1 MPLFNRPRSSN
12 QPLVRR
18 ISTSLRRRLSNTM
31 PGQRSSSAP
40 AATPGNNASSTS
52 AADSQVEPTPDAS
65 PLEACSIFNPS
76 DAYTEIIEWASYPR
90 AIELH
95 DNSIDDDALLPP
107 ECRSPSPPSP
117 SQPSPAFTFAVL
129 DSPSPPTPSSP
140 ITTAPQL
147 NYPLFTY
154 MPIEERLQRREEC
167 FFHLQQFRQ
176 GLIEDPFGEWSDL
189 ANDLYGGNI
198 PPEFYLTSAP
208 FDLHS
213 LRGRVRLR
221 YIRTAFCMPIDSTS
235 YEIESFLSRNPSLVR
250 YLVYNTVPDPDHAY
264 LYQKTVNNPA
274 SRQHNWHILC
284 AIKQLNW
291 IDEMV
296 DWMAEVAR
304 TEDESALSEL
314 YKVREIV
321 ALPTVWKRMQEMQGM
336 GEKWESMP
344 LEKLHVRVV
353 EQMRQNRPNSLL
365 RNVLTS
371 QEVVKSR
378 CRFM

>member
-1 MPLFNRPRSSN
+1 
-12 QPLVRR
+12 
-18 ISTSLRRRLSNTM
+18 
-31 PGQRSSSAP
+31 
-40 AATPGNNASSTS
+40 
-52 AADSQVEPTPDAS
+52 
-65 PLEACSIFNPS
+65 
-76 DAYTEIIEWASYPR
+76 
-90 AIELH
+90 
-95 DNSIDDDALLPP
+95 
-107 ECRSPSPPSP
+107 
-117 SQPSPAFTFAVL
+117 
-129 DSPSPPTPSSP
+129 
-140 ITTAPQL
+140 
-147 NYPLFTY
+147 
-154 MPIEERLQRREEC
+154 MPIEERLQRRQEC
-167 FFHLQQFRQ
+167 EFHLQRFRH
-176 GLIEDPFGEWSDL
+176 GLVEDPFGEWSDL

-235 YEIESFLSRNPSLVR
+235 YQIESFLSRNPSLVR
-250 YLVYNTVPDPDHAY
+250 YLLYNAVPDPDHAY
-264 LYQKTVNNPA
+264 LYQKMVNNPA
-274 SRQHNWHILC
+274 SRTHNWYILC

-291 IDEMV
+291 IDETV

-304 TEDESALSEL
+304 SEDEGALSEL

-365 RNVLTS
+365 RNVVTS
-371 QEVVKSR
+371 QDVMKSR

>member
-1 MPLFNRPRSSN
+1 
-12 QPLVRR
+12 
-18 ISTSLRRRLSNTM
+18 M
-31 PGQRSSSAP
+31 PGQRSSSGAP
-40 AATPGNNASSTS
+40 AAASGNNTSSTS
-52 AADSQVEPTPDAS
+52 AADSQVELTPDAT
-65 PLEACSIFNPS
+65 PLEASSIFNPS
-76 DAYTEIIEWASYPR
+76 EAYTEIIEWGSYPH

-95 DNSIDDDALLPP
+95 DDPIDDDILLPP
-107 ECRSPSPPSP
+107 QCRSPSPPSP
-117 SQPSPAFTFAVL
+117 TQPSPAFTFAVL

-140 ITTAPQL
+140 ITSARQFT
-147 NYPLFTY
+147 YPVFTY

-167 FFHLQQFRQ
+167 FLHLQQFRQ
-176 GLIEDPFGEWSDL
+176 GLVEDPFGEWADL
-189 ANDLYGGNI
+189 ANDLYGGNM

-250 YLVYNTVPDPDHAY
+250 YLLYNTVPDPDHAY
-264 LYQKTVNNPA
+264 LYQKYVNNPA

-291 IDEMV
+291 IDETV
-296 DWMAEVAR
+296 DWMAEAAR
-304 TEDESALSEL
+304 SEDEGALSEL
-314 YKVREIV
+314 HKVRETEI
-321 ALPTVWKRMQEMQGM
+321 LPTVWKKMQEMQEM
-336 GEKWESMP
+336 EESKEKWKEMP
-344 LEKLHVRVV
+344 MEKLHVRAV
-353 EQMRQNRPNSLL
+353 QKMRKNRPNSLL
-365 RNVLTS
+365 RNVAAS

>member
-1 MPLFNRPRSSN
+1 MSLFNRPQSSSE
-12 QPLVRR
+12 PLVRR
-18 ISTSLRRRLSNTM
+18 ISTSLRRRLSATM

-40 AATPGNNASSTS
+40 AAIPGNNASSTLETHPQAES
-52 AADSQVEPTPDAS
+52 IPDAM
-65 PLEACSIFNPS
+65 PPEASSIFNPS
-76 DAYTEIIEWASYPR
+76 DAYPEIIEWASYPR

-95 DNSIDDDALLPP
+95 DDPIDDDILLPP
-107 ECRSPSPPSP
+107 ECRSPCPPSP
-117 SQPSPAFTFAVL
+117 TQPSPAFTFSVL
-129 DSPSPPTPSSP
+129 DSPPTPSSP
-140 ITTAPQL
+140 ITSAPQL
-147 NYPLFTY
+147 NYPVFTY

-235 YEIESFLSRNPSLVR
+235 YQIESFLSRNPSLVR
-250 YLVYNTVPDPDHAY
+250 YLLYNTVPDPDHAY
-264 LYQKTVNNPA
+264 LYQKHVNSPA

-291 IDEMV
+291 IDETV

-304 TEDESALSEL
+304 TEDEGALSEL
-314 YKVREIV
+314 HKVRETEI
-321 ALPTVWKRMQEMQGM
+321 LPTVWKKMQEMEERK
-336 GEKWESMP
+336 EKWKEMP
-344 LEKLHVRVV
+344 MEKLHVRAV
-353 EQMRQNRPNSLL
+353 QKMRKNRPNSLL
-365 RNVLTS
+365 RNVVTS

>member
-1 MPLFNRPRSSN
+1 
-12 QPLVRR
+12 
-18 ISTSLRRRLSNTM
+18 M
-31 PGQRSSSAP
+31 PGQRSSSEP
-40 AATPGNNASSTS
+40 AANPDNDTSSTS
-52 AADSQVEPTPDAS
+52 ENHPQAESTPDAMPQEVFS
-65 PLEACSIFNPS
+65 VFNPS

-95 DNSIDDDALLPP
+95 DNPIDDDILLPT

-117 SQPSPAFTFAVL
+117 TQPSPAFTFSVL
-129 DSPSPPTPSSP
+129 DSPPSPSSP
-140 ITTAPQL
+140 VPTAPQIS
-147 NYPLFTY
+147 YPVFTY
-154 MPIEERLQRREEC
+154 MPIEERLQRRQEC

-176 GLIEDPFGEWSDL
+176 GLVEDPFGEWSDL

-221 YIRTAFCMPIDSTS
+221 YIRTAFCMPISSTS

-250 YLVYNTVPDPDHAY
+250 YLLYNTVPDPDHAY
-264 LYQKTVNNPA
+264 LYQKNVNNPA
-274 SRQHNWHILC
+274 SRQYNWYILC

-296 DWMAEVAR
+296 DWMAEAAR
-304 TEDESALSEL
+304 SEDEWDLSEL
-314 YKVREIV
+314 YKVRETE
-321 ALPTVWKRMQEMQGM
+321 ALPTVWKKMQEMKESK
-336 GEKWESMP
+336 EKWREMP
-344 LEKLHVRVV
+344 MEKLHVRAV
-353 EQMRQNRPNSLL
+353 EKMRRNRPNSLL
-365 RNVLTS
+365 RNVVTS